1 MAKRIGKR
9 EDDTKTR
16 LLDTNDY
23 ITAAY
28 GSIDIY
34 KCEKCGCDDLLDNM
48 NYCANCGRE
57 IVDSYED

>member
-1 MAKRIGKR
+1 MAQRIGKR

-23 ITAAY
+23 ITTAY
-28 GSIDIY
+28 DSIY
-34 KCEKCGCDDLLDNM
+34 LCKCEKCGYDELMDNL

-57 IVDSYED
+57 IVDSYEN